1 MTGLTMANMADTL
14 KKLMDHWEEALQ
26 VTIKTGYWKDT
37 IACDRV
43 IEEYGKHIEEALL
56 SNKFSGDARRLSN
69 TGGI

>member
-43 IEEYGKHIEEALL
+43 IEE
-56 SNKFSGDARRLSN
+56 
-69 TGGI
+69 